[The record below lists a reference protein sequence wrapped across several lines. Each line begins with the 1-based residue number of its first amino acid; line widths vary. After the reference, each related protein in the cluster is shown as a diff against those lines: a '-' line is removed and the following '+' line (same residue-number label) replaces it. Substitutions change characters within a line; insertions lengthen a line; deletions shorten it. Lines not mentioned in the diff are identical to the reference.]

1 MIELINVL
9 KSSSAWLSSA
19 SLSKMIGVSE
29 RTVRNYINE
38 INEEQCQLIESSKYG
53 YRIRTDLPDT
63 IEDKTEEIIDAR
75 SHLVLSKL
83 LSSKEGISVFDIAE
97 ELHVSESTI
106 MNNVLPKIKKLVKNF
121 NIKIQTHDYQF
132 YLSGNEQD
140 KRKLVGHIATNNV
153 YGYFTSIETLK
164 SCFLPLISIRFY
176 MNCTTSVRI
185 VNCC

>member
-29 RTVRNYINE
+29 RTIRNYINE

-121 NIKIQTHDYQF
+121 NIKIQTQ
-132 YLSGNEQD
+132 
-140 KRKLVGHIATNNV
+140 R
-153 YGYFTSIETLK
+153 
-164 SCFLPLISIRFY
+164 LPILFKQA
-176 MNCTTSVRI
+176 MNRI
-185 VNCC
+185 KENW

>member
-29 RTVRNYINE
+29 RTIRNYINE

-132 YLSGNEQD
+132 YLSGNE
-140 KRKLVGHIATNNV
+140 
-153 YGYFTSIETLK
+153 
-164 SCFLPLISIRFY
+164 
-176 MNCTTSVRI
+176 
-185 VNCC
+185 

>member
-1 MIELINVL
+1 MKKDKMIELINVL

-29 RTVRNYINE
+29 RTIRNYINE

-106 MNNVLPKIKKLVKNF
+106 MNNVLPKIK
-121 NIKIQTHDYQF
+121 
-132 YLSGNEQD
+132 
-140 KRKLVGHIATNNV
+140 
-153 YGYFTSIETLK
+153 
-164 SCFLPLISIRFY
+164 
-176 MNCTTSVRI
+176 
-185 VNCC
+185 